1 MSPLVT
7 KGLLGFLILPAFV
20 LAACSSPISPNQPR
34 TPTASPAASTAST
47 VEAPSLAEAESL
59 SVMGQKPES
68 LKQVLAI
75 DSTRL
80 SDLVPWSKIQTDL
93 NDTTVNIAWW
103 DAAQGCANTVQTF
116 VLTETR
122 ADVIID
128 LQRAGVT
135 ETPTCPDSQSL
146 RRAQIELS
154 APLADR
160 TLKYHQP
167 A

>member
-1 MSPLVT
+1 
-7 KGLLGFLILPAFV
+7 
-20 LAACSSPISPNQPR
+20 
-34 TPTASPAASTAST
+34 
-47 VEAPSLAEAESL
+47 
-59 SVMGQKPES
+59 MGQKPES
-68 LKQVLAI
+68 LEQVLAI

-80 SDLVPWSKIQTDL
+80 SDLVSWSKIQTDL

-122 ADVIID
+122 VDVIID

-154 APLADR
+154 TPLADR
-160 TLKYHQP
+160 TVKYHRP